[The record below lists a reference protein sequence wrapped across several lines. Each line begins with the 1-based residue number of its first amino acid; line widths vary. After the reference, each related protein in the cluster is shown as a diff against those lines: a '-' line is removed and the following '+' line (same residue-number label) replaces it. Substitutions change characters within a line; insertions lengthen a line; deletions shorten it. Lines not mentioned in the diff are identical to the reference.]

1 MGITSGDV
9 ITQIANFR
17 ASWNVAIIIA
27 VAVVG
32 CWLLAECIHLRADR
46 RRIKQR
52 LAQSTIPERRQ
63 PRRPTI
69 WLA

>member
-9 ITQIANFR
+9 ITQIANFH
-17 ASWNVAIIIA
+17 ASWNVAIISIA

-46 RRIKQR
+46 RRMRQR
-52 LAQSTIPERRQ
+52 LAQSN
-63 PRRPTI
+63 
-69 WLA
+69 